1 MISDEMFKK
10 LCELELIPTFRKPT
24 FEELWAMLPLCINV
38 NNIPYFL
45 QLEKLYSCEVI
56 SYYNSFLEL
65 DEQRL
70 IKTFNDACTKSLSDL
85 AAEMLIELK
94 NRGMI

>member
-24 FEELWAMLPLCINV
+24 FEELWAICGL
-38 NNIPYFL
+38 NNHKSG
-45 QLEKLYSCEVI
+45 Q
-56 SYYNSFLEL
+56 
-65 DEQRL
+65 
-70 IKTFNDACTKSLSDL
+70 SLSDL

-94 NRGMI
+94 NRGMM